1 MRAIDLITKK
11 KQGLELNEEEI
22 RFLVRGITDGSIPD
36 YQLSAFCMA
45 VIFRSM
51 TERETAMLTDAMAR
65 SGDSIDLSEFGQLS
79 VDKHS
84 TGGVGDKTS
93 LILAPITA
101 AAGAVV
107 AKMSGRGLGH
117 TGGTVD
123 KLESIPGYR
132 TELSIDEFLA
142 QSRRVGLCLIGQSK
156 DLAPA
161 DKRLYAL
168 RDVTSTVDSVPL
180 ITSSVMSKKLA
191 AGASAIVLDVTV
203 GSGAFMKTPEDA
215 SVLAKNMVEIGRR
228 CGRKMTA
235 LITNM
240 DEPLG
245 FAIGNSLEVQEA
257 VSVLK
262 GQLKGDVY
270 EVSLALAAEQLALVF
285 ELAPEKARALAEE
298 MVSSGKAFAKM
309 KEWVAAQGGDVRY
322 LDEPERFP
330 RAAFT
335 LEVPSPRDGFVCRM
349 DTEAIGNV
357 AGTLGAGRARAEE
370 AIDFAAGIVLKKK
383 IGAPVRK
390 GEPLCVL
397 HTERQ
402 ESLLPAMEQFLLAV
416 EIGSA
421 APAPVKL
428 IHEII
433 R

>member
-1 MRAIDLITKK
+1 
-11 KQGLELNEEEI
+11 
-22 RFLVRGITDGSIPD
+22 
-36 YQLSAFCMA
+36 
-45 VIFRSM
+45 
-51 TERETAMLTDAMAR
+51 
-65 SGDSIDLSEFGQLS
+65 
-79 VDKHS
+79 
-84 TGGVGDKTS
+84 
-93 LILAPITA
+93 
-101 AAGAVV
+101 
-107 AKMSGRGLGH
+107 MSGRGLGH

-285 ELAPEKARALAEE
+285 ELAPEKARALAED

-357 AGTLGAGRARAEE
+357 AGTLGAGRARAED

-383 IGAPVRK
+383 DRGSRPEGRAPVRAAYRAPGK
-390 GEPLCVL
+390 PAAGHGAVPAGRGDRKRCARSGEADPRDHPLK
-397 HTERQ
+397 RQ
-402 ESLLPAMEQFLLAV
+402 RQFRHEGYADTKLSRTLGKAQILPL
-416 EIGSA
+416 
-421 APAPVKL
+421 
-428 IHEII
+428 